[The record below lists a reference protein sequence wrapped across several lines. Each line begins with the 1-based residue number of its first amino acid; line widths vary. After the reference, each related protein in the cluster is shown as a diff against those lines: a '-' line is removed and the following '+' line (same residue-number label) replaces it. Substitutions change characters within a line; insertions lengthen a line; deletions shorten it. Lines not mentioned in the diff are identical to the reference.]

1 MTERSKTLDR
11 AKAPTGRNLDQYAYW
26 ESLKKSFNREYVEGA
41 RERYEKAIRLPLD

>member
-26 ESLKKSFNREYVEGA
+26 ESLKKSFNKQFIESA
-41 RERYEKAIRLPLD
+41 RKQYGKGSRLPLD